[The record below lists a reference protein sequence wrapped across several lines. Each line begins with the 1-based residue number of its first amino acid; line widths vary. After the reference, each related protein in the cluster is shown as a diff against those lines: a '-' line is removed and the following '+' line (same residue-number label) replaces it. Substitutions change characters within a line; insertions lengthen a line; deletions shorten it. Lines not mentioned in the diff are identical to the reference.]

1 MRMALAACVLAAAGG
16 FVGGVASAQEAP
28 APRNPAAPK
37 YKAQPLNLKRE
48 QLGSV
53 ALADLGRKRMA
64 SGDCAGALDAFDAA
78 LRTSTDPTLR
88 RDRGTCHEQLG
99 HAYPAIDDYRAY
111 LTASPGAPDADGI
124 RERLEK
130 LEQQTLGYS
139 SASTDVPGDVE
150 GGASQQSSAAHGAV
164 EAKVSASAVVGGGG
178 APGRKNEQHEGLDYV
193 ERDDDPLQTSLKRGK
208 GWSFAPFF
216 SEHKWSVSPAGIA
229 NPPYSSSPF
238 GDSGTWSE
246 SVGLEFRYSIG
257 PSGALLLEA
266 GYEHFNSTAID
277 SAVVSGLTSQVGFE
291 WRFPLDPEYKNQFLL
306 APGLGFEHLV
316 VQPGDAQTSSAS
328 LGAFVPRVR
337 FGWRHLLAPSTGIDV
352 SIDAGAGNFFSYS
365 HFPYDS
371 NNPTGYLV
379 GLNLALV
386 WGL

>member
-1 MRMALAACVLAAAGG
+1 MALAACVLAAAGG
-16 FVGGVASAQEAP
+16 FVVRPAGAQETSAPRP
-28 APRNPAAPK
+28 APR
-37 YKAQPLNLKRE
+37 YKAQPLNLRRE

-53 ALADLGRKRMA
+53 ALSDVARKRMA
-64 SGDCAGALDAFDAA
+64 NGDCAGALDAFDAA

-88 RDRGTCHEQLG
+88 RDRGLCHERLG
-99 HAYPAIDDYRAY
+99 HPYPAIDDYRAY
-111 LTASPGAPDADGI
+111 LTVSPGATDADSV

-150 GGASQQSSAAHGAV
+150 GGASQQA
-164 EAKVSASAVVGGGG
+164 SASQRRGTAKASASVSLGSEGV
-178 APGRKNEQHEGLDYV
+178 AGRGSEHREDLDYA
-193 ERDDDPLQTSLKRGK
+193 EREDDPLQTSLKRGK
-208 GWSFAPFF
+208 GWSVAPFF
-216 SEHKWSVSPAGIA
+216 SEHKWGVSPGGIA
-229 NPPYSSSPF
+229 SSSYSGSPF
-238 GDSGTWSE
+238 GDAGTWSE
-246 SVGLEFRYSIG
+246 SVGIEARYSVG

-277 SAVVSGLTSQVGFE
+277 SAVVSGLTSQIGFE
-291 WRFPLDPEYKNQFLL
+291 WRFPLNPEYTNQLFL

-316 VQPGDAQTSSAS
+316 VQPGDAQSSSTS
-328 LGAFVPRVR
+328 LGGFVPRVR
-337 FGWRHLLAPSTGIDV
+337 FGWRHLLAPSAGIDV
-352 SIDAGAGNFFSYS
+352 SIDGGSVNFFSYS

-371 NNPTGYLV
+371 NNPTGYLI